1 MGAGERKQQR
11 GHPLLRG
18 GGGARKEKERYTHGF
33 SASQMAALTALC
45 GALVPSLPPPDTRN
59 DDGGHGREP
68 DSDKVLEEFLL
79 ASGADA
85 PVPDEVAE
93 LMSRRCLPEA
103 LALVRT
109 VLWLLGTRL
118 GSLALC
124 GWAACLSRR
133 FPFVRRFAELPV
145 EERERAMRWW
155 SRQTMFPPLRMFF
168 LITKVFCLYVFY
180 SWTDENSDNPHWRA
194 IGYSPPLADEEP
206 PVAAAE
212 AEAERPPEKRP
223 LDDGVVETTNETDAS
238 LAASLAA
245 KGLTVTDDAARNVCR
260 VDCDVAI
267 VGSGCGGGVSAAV
280 LAAAGYKVVV
290 IEKGNY
296 FTARDYTSIEAP
308 SMSNLYEG
316 GGFVSTLSGGALLLA
331 GSTVGGG
338 TAVNWSACI
347 KTPDAVLRE
356 WAREEGLPLFAA
368 GEYADAMDKVF
379 DRLGVTHGCAEE
391 GLQNKVLRKGCEKLG
406 YKVEPVSRNSSEG
419 HYCGSCGFGCRTG
432 DKRGTDTTWLV
443 DAVRHGAVIL
453 TECKAEKLILEHVV
467 GGGADS
473 SREKRCVG
481 VAARSANP
489 AVTRT
494 VEVRARATVS
504 ACGSLLTP
512 VLLCGSGLSNR
523 HIGKNLHLHPT
534 ALVWGYFPPD
544 TTTAPEL
551 LSGKAYEGG
560 IITSLHKV
568 EEGSSNPGGGAPP
581 RAILETP
588 AMGPAAAGTVFP
600 WVSGRDMKERML
612 RYGRTV
618 HIFSMVRDRGSGTV
632 HGERRRVA
640 YHLDAADRERMRE
653 GLRRALRVLAAA
665 GAAEIGTHRS
675 DGQRFVCRGATEA
688 ALEEFLDGVDVARGP
703 QSKAADWGLCC
714 TAHQMGSCRMGATA
728 EDGAV
733 DARGES
739 WEARGLYVCDA
750 SVLPGAVGVNPMV
763 TIQLLPRHRHRRV
776 AQARTGF

>member
-1 MGAGERKQQR
+1 MGAGGKR

-18 GGGARKEKERYTHGF
+18 GGARRERYTHGF
-33 SASQMAALTALC
+33 SASQMDALTALC
-45 GALVPSLPPPDTRN
+45 GALVPSLPPTGSRN
-59 DDGGHGREP
+59 PQEEDGGRGGGGGGN
-68 DSDKVLEEFLL
+68 KVMEEFLL
-79 ASGADA
+79 ASAADP

-93 LMSRRCLPEA
+93 LMARRCLPEA
-103 LALVRT
+103 LALVRA

-124 GWAACLSRR
+124 GASRCLSWR
-133 FPFVRRFAELPV
+133 FPFVRRFAELPL
-145 EERERAMRWW
+145 EHREAALRRW
-155 SRQTMFPPLRMFF
+155 SRQALLPPLRMFF

-180 SWTDENSDNPHWRA
+180 SWTDENSENPHCRA

-206 PVAAAE
+206 AAE
-212 AEAERPPEKRP
+212 AERPEKRP
-223 LDDGVVETTNETDAS
+223 LDDGVVETINETDAS
-238 LAASLAA
+238 MPATLAE
-245 KGLTVTDDAARNVCR
+245 KGLTVTEDAARNVCR
-260 VDCDVAI
+260 VECDVAI
-267 VGSGCGGGVSAAV
+267 VGSGCGGGVAAAV
-280 LAAAGYKVVV
+280 LAGAGYKVVV

-296 FTARDYTSIEAP
+296 FTARDYTAVEAP
-308 SMSNLYEG
+308 SMDQLYEA
-316 GGFVSTLSGGALLLA
+316 GGFVSTISGSALLLA

-347 KTPDAVLRE
+347 KTPDDVRGE
-356 WAREEGLPLFAA
+356 WARDQGLPLFATD
-368 GEYADAMDKVF
+368 EYAAAMDKVF
-379 DRLGVTHGCAEE
+379 DRLGVTHGCTEE

-406 YKVEPVSRNSSEG
+406 YKVESVSRNSSEG

-443 DAVRHGAVIL
+443 DAVSRGAVIL
-453 TECKAEKLILEHVV
+453 TGCKAEKLLLERS
-467 GGGADS
+467 GGGDAGG
-473 SREKRCVG
+473 RAKRCVG
-481 VAARSANP
+481 VAARSTNP
-489 AVTRT
+489 AITRT
-494 VEVRARATVS
+494 LEVRARATIS

-512 VLLCGSGLSNR
+512 VLLRGSGLSNR

-534 ALVWGYFPPD
+534 ALVWGYFPD
-544 TTTAPEL
+544 TTPGL
-551 LSGKAYEGG
+551 RGKMYEGG

-568 EEGSSNPGGGAPP
+568 EGRPGAPA

-588 AMGPAAAGTVFP
+588 AMGLAAAGTQFP

-618 HIFSMVRDRGSGTV
+618 HLFSMVRDRGSGTV
-632 HGERRRVA
+632 HGERRIA
-640 YHLDAADRERMRE
+640 YHLDATDRENMRA

-688 ALEEFLDGVDVARGP
+688 ALEEFLDGVGVVRGP
-703 QSKAADWGLCC
+703 QSKAEAWSLCC

-728 EDGAV
+728 ADGAV

-739 WEARGLYVCDA
+739 WEARRLYVCDG
-750 SVLPGAVGVNPMV
+750 SVLPSAVGVNPMV
-763 TIQLLPRHRHRRV
+763 TIQSVAYCLATGIAESLRRDHD
-776 AQARTGF
+776 QASEKSY